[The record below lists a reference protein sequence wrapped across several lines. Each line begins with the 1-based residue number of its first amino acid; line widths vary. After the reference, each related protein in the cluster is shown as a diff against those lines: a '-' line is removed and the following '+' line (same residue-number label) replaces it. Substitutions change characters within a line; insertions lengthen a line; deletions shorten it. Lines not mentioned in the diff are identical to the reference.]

1 MPWPVEPGS
10 RNGIRIAARSVTAP
24 SGFGGDTL
32 VTLHRPRT
40 ASIRW
45 ERHPL
50 TASWSLQVTPAA
62 AFQARQLVSAH
73 CVDQHPCV
81 DADSL
86 QTALLLVSELV
97 TNAVRHGTGSV
108 ELGLT
113 HSDELFRVY
122 VSDQSNDL
130 PIQMQPERP
139 DETGRGLLLV
149 QELATR
155 WGVTPC
161 AEGGKTVWCEL
172 PPLRAW
178 GRSNK

>member
-40 ASIRW
+40 ASTRW

-130 PIQMQPERP
+130 LGGGPTNEDRDIGLRSCLPAAYGQVLKPIS
-139 DETGRGLLLV
+139 
-149 QELATR
+149 
-155 WGVTPC
+155 GVRQSGVC
-161 AEGGKTVWCEL
+161 
-172 PPLRAW
+172 
-178 GRSNK
+178 

>member
-32 VTLHRPRT
+32 VTLHRSSHRIY
-40 ASIRW
+40 SMG
-45 ERHPL
+45 RHPL

-172 PPLRAW
+172 PPLHAW